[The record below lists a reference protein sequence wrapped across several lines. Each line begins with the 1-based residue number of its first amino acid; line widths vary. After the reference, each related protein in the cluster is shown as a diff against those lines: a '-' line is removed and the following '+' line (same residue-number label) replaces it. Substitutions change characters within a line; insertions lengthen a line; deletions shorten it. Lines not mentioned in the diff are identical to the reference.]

1 MTGVTRRTA
10 AVLELIATVAIG
22 IFFMA
27 VGLVMLFAWYSVT
40 CGLLCGRTYSWLNG
54 VVIIIVGFAFLGL
67 AVFRA
72 RMFSRKQ
79 VTR

>member
-27 VGLVMLFAWYSVT
+27 VGLVMLFAWYSVA
-40 CGLLCGRTYSWLNG
+40 CELLCGRTYSWLNG